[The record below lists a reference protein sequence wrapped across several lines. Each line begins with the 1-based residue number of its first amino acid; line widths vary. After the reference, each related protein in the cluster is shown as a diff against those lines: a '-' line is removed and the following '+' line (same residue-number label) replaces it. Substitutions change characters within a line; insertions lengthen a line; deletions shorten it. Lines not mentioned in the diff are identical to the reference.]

1 MLEPEFRTG
10 VIRPVECYKEAW
22 ELMKDQY
29 WLIFAVVLVGILV
42 ASIIPVIIV
51 GPMMIGIY
59 LCLLDKI
66 DGGEVN
72 FDRLFKGFDQFL
84 PSLML
89 SILITLPVFV
99 MIILIYVP
107 MIMMA
112 FAGPRMNESD
122 LFVFIV
128 GVIVVELVFGIFMV
142 CFHTLLLFSFP
153 LMADRR
159 VSVMDSI
166 KLSARAVWKNM
177 GGVVGLFG
185 VGFVVAIIGYLML
198 CIGLYLVLPLIFMAN
213 AVAYRKI
220 FPSLGQPRSM
230 PPPPSYY
237 QGFGG
242 Q

>member
-1 MLEPEFRTG
+1 MLEPEYRTG

-29 WLIFAVVLVGILV
+29 WVIFAIVLVGILV

-66 DGGEVN
+66 DGGEAN

-84 PSLML
+84 PSFVL
-89 SILITLPVFV
+89 SILITLPVFA

-107 MIMMA
+107 MILMA
-112 FAGPRMNESD
+112 MAGQRMNESD
-122 LFVFIV
+122 LFIFIMGFV
-128 GVIVVELVFGIFMV
+128 AVEVVCGIVMV
-142 CFHTLLLFSFP
+142 CFHTLLMFSFP

-159 VSVMDSI
+159 VSVIDSI
-166 KLSARAVWKNM
+166 KLSSRAVWNNL

-185 VGFVVAIIGYLML
+185 VGFVVAIVGYLML
-198 CIGLYLVLPLIFMAN
+198 CVGLYLVLPLIFMAN

-220 FPSLGQPRSM
+220 FPSLAQQRSM
-230 PPPPSYY
+230 PPPPNYY